1 MRPYLSPVF
10 VILIILLSISNTSF
24 SQQLNLDQKVNINLE
39 DAPLEEAIV
48 VISEIGGIHFSYN
61 PQILPD
67 GVKINIKLKNKEL
80 KKIIEELCAQS
91 GLSFEIVEQQ
101 VILKTADTDES
112 KEPDMES
119 SGDKILSGYIKD
131 KESGETLIGAA
142 IYFPELKTGT
152 ISNAFGFFS
161 ISIPDGDHTLQ
172 VSYLG
177 YHIYITSLG
186 DAFGEPVNI
195 EMTKSEEI
203 LKEIIIRPVEESIVL
218 NTSQMGRIDV
228 TSSTLSE
235 MPTLMG
241 EGDVI
246 KSIQSLPGIKLH
258 GDGST
263 WFFVRGGNRDQN
275 LILLDDAPIYN
286 PSHLLGLF
294 STFIPDAIKDID
306 IYKGDLPA
314 SYGGRLSSLID
325 IRTNDGNMN
334 KFALNGSVGL
344 ISSKLAIEV
353 PLIKQ
358 KSSFFLS
365 TRVSQLRWF
374 FKQFN
379 PDIRD
384 FNFYDLN
391 SKFNFKINDNN
402 RLFLSFY
409 SGADF
414 YSNVTDSFA
423 SSGIKWRNNALT
435 LRWNHVFNQKLFSN
449 ATLYTSSYDYR
460 LYTSIEQDYYWNSN
474 IDNLTFKYDLS
485 WYLNPKNTI
494 YMGLRF
500 SGHNL
505 DPGNYYVDEKL
516 GTQPI
521 VSKKHAREFNIYV
534 ENEQTITDK
543 LNLRYGLRIS
553 LWNNTG
559 EAVEFVYDENLNPVD
574 SIYYAPGKSY
584 HHYFNIEPRLS
595 INYLL
600 SEHTSLKLSY
610 ARTTQYLQLVSNS
623 ISPFT
628 TLDVWLPSGPNIPDQ
643 KADQVALGI
652 FHISDRLGL
661 NFSAEGY
668 YKKMYNQIDYIDH
681 AEMLLNPIVETQLRY
696 GSVKAYGMELM
707 IKKTAGRLNGW
718 IGYSLS
724 RAIRKTEDINQNREY
739 PAFYDRPHELTLFV
753 SYDISKRFN
762 TSLNWYYSTGAAVT
776 MPSSYYYYNGLT
788 LPVYHEK
795 NNERFPDYHRMDLS
809 FLFRLNR
816 NVRKFQHQI
825 GLSIYNLYGR
835 KNPIFINFN
844 KIENGNSEFVI
855 PGNLIDP
862 PQLLTTNT
870 FVYNVVPSITYHFQF
885 Q

>member
-10 VILIILLSISNTSF
+10 FILIILLFIGKHSY

-39 DAPLEEAIV
+39 DASLEEALD

-67 GVKINIKLKNKEL
+67 DVKINIKSNNQEL
-80 KKIIEELCAQS
+80 KIIIEELCSQS
-91 GLSFEIVEQQ
+91 GLSFEILEKQ
-101 VILKTADTDES
+101 VILRTPGKDES
-112 KEPDMES
+112 QNTDTETSPNR
-119 SGDKILSGYIKD
+119 ILSGYIKD

-161 ISIPDGDHTLQ
+161 TSIPDGEHTLQ

-177 YHIYITSLG
+177 YQIFKKNISETNSDPLY
-186 DAFGEPVNI
+186 I

-203 LKEIIIRPVEESIVL
+203 LKEVIIRPVEESMLL
-218 NTSQMGRIDV
+218 NASQMGRIDV
-228 TSSTLSE
+228 SSSTLSE

-334 KFALNGSVGL
+334 KFALNGSLGL

-365 TRVSQLRWF
+365 TRLSRLKWF
-374 FKQFN
+374 FQQFN
-379 PDIRD
+379 PDIQD

-391 SKFNFKINDNN
+391 SKFNFKLNDNN

-414 YSNVTDSFA
+414 YSNVTDSFS

-449 ATLYTSSYDYR
+449 ATLYTSSYNYR

-485 WYLNPKNTI
+485 WYLNSKNTV

-505 DPGNYYVDEKL
+505 DPGNYYVDGKL
-516 GTQPI
+516 GIQPI

-543 LNLRYGLRIS
+543 LNLRYGLRLS

-559 EAVEFVYDENLNPVD
+559 ESVEYIYDEDLNATD
-574 SIYYAPGKSY
+574 SIYHAPGKSY

-595 INYLL
+595 MNYLL
-600 SEHTSLKLSY
+600 SERTSLKLSY
-610 ARTTQYLQLVSNS
+610 ARTTQYLQLVTNS

-652 FHISDRLGL
+652 FHLSERPGL
-661 NFSAEGY
+661 NFSVEGY

-681 AEMLLNPIVETQLRY
+681 AEMLLNPYVETQLRY

-707 IKKTAGRLNGW
+707 MKKSSGRLNGW
-718 IGYSLS
+718 IGYSFS
-724 RAIRKTEDINQNREY
+724 RALRKTDDINQNREY

-753 SYDISKRFN
+753 SYDISKRIN

-776 MPSSYYYYNGLT
+776 MASSYYYYNGLS
-788 LPVYHEK
+788 LPIYHEK

-825 GLSIYNLYGR
+825 GLSIFNLYGR

-844 KIENGNSEFVI
+844 KIENSNSEFVI

-862 PQLLTTNT
+862 PNLLTTNT